1 MKIKWP
7 FFLGASVLLGA
18 VSTTALHTTEKQQ
31 TKDLIARY
39 VGTWTFA
46 YPKEKSTH
54 TLTIYPDLSITIDD
68 KAVVYQLIELSE
80 MKFAIQDQL
89 GYHLL
94 IQTENGLP
102 ATIYDEADDVT
113 MPITLV
119 TEIES

>member
-18 VSTTALHTTEKQQ
+18 VGSTALHTDKLQ
-31 TKDLIARY
+31 TKELVARY
-39 VGTWTFA
+39 LGTWNFS

-54 TLTIYPDLSITIDD
+54 TITIYPDLSIVIDH

-80 MKFAIQDQL
+80 HKFAIQDQL
-89 GYHLL
+89 GYHLM

-102 ATIYDEADDVT
+102 VTIYDEADDVT

-119 TEIES
+119 TEPVE